1 MRFTWDDSAKRGLYQ
16 VAEYIKDNFG
26 VKSLKKF
33 RQELVH
39 TTDLIASNPYMCALE
54 PLLSERE
61 SSYRS
66 ALINNLSKMVYFV
79 DEEKNT
85 IHIVAFWDCRCE
97 PLTQIEHLE

>member
-39 TTDLIASNPYMCALE
+39 TTD
-54 PLLSERE
+54 
-61 SSYRS
+61 
-66 ALINNLSKMVYFV
+66 F
-79 DEEKNT
+79 EEKNT

-97 PLTQIEHLE
+97 PLTQIEYLE